1 MKKLL
6 IYLILIFLCQL
17 LSFAKKDSCIDCH
30 NELEDSLKKPVEMIK
45 IDIHYQFGLSCADC
59 HGGDPLIFDERAMDK
74 KFGFFGVPDKKG
86 VVELCSKCHSNPKYI
101 RKYNPSIRVD
111 QLDLYRTSKHGAL
124 LEKGDK
130 KVAVCSDCHSSHGIL
145 PSIDSR
151 STIFPQK
158 VPETCGKCHQ
168 NKDYMKDYGIPTDQL
183 EGFSASVHGE
193 ALKKGDLS
201 APACN
206 DCHGNHGSVP
216 PGVEN
221 IAYVCRQCHSS
232 PAELFANS
240 PHKSAFDEMEISEC
254 EACHGNHM
262 IVRPTDEMVNPEKG
276 VCATCH
282 EINSKEFSIS
292 ERIYLDLSKL
302 KGRIEEAEKVLNK
315 AYKMGVEVSESLLVL
330 QNAKSSLTNA
340 RNLVHSLDI
349 KKIEE
354 VINEGIKN
362 AQIAL
367 EEGKK
372 GEKEALTRR
381 KGFAF
386 SLIFFI
392 ILIISLLFKL
402 RLKRKENSKNW

>member
-1 MKKLL
+1 MKKII
-6 IYLILIFLCQL
+6 IYSLLIFLPQFSL
-17 LSFAKKDSCIDCH
+17 AKKDSCFECH
-30 NELEDSLKKPVEMIK
+30 GGLENNLKKPVDMMK
-45 IDIHYQFGLSCADC
+45 NDIHYQFGLSCADC

-74 KFGFFGVPDKKG
+74 KYGFIGVPDKKDI
-86 VVELCSKCHSNPKYI
+86 VELCSKCHSNPEYI
-101 RKYNPSIRVD
+101 RKFNPGIRVD
-111 QLDLYRTSKHGAL
+111 QLDLYRTSKHGIL

-145 PSIDSR
+145 PSMDSR
-151 STIFPQK
+151 SKIFPQR

-168 NKDYMKDYGIPTDQL
+168 DKDYMKDYGIPTDQL
-183 EGFSASVHGE
+183 EGFSVSVHGE

-232 PAELFANS
+232 PAELFIKS
-240 PHKSAFDEMEISEC
+240 PHKEVFDEMEISEC
-254 EACHGNHM
+254 EACHGNHR
-262 IVRPTDEMVNPEKG
+262 IERPTDEMISPERG
-276 VCATCH
+276 ICSSCH
-282 EINSKEFSIS
+282 EKNSRGFSIS
-292 ERIYLDLSKL
+292 ERIYLEINKL
-302 KGRIEEAEKVLNK
+302 KKRIEEAERRLDK

-349 KKIEE
+349 KRIEE
-354 VINEGIKN
+354 TIQEGLRN
-362 AQIAL
+362 AEKAF
-367 EEGKK
+367 EEGVK
-372 GEKEALTRR
+372 GEKEAIKRR
-381 KGFAF
+381 RGFGF

-392 ILIISLLFKL
+392 ILIVSLLFRL
-402 RLKRKENSKNW
+402 RLKKKSCKG